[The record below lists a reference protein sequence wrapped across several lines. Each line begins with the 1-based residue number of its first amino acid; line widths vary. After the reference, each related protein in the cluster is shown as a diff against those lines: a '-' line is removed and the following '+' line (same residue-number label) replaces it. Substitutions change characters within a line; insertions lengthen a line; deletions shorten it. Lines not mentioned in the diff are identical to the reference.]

1 MTQSDA
7 LQHATIRLDAAIDA
21 FEEFLG
27 RLFEDSESVAMLKEQ
42 VQYLTDERERLLLEL
57 EAERQRVGRLQA
69 ANDEVSGR
77 LETVMGTL
85 KDMMPVQDGHSGAGF
100 EL

>member
-7 LQHATIRLDAAIDA
+7 LEHATIRLDAAIDA
-21 FEEFLG
+21 FEEFLC
-27 RLFEDSESVAMLKEQ
+27 RLFEDSESVATLKEQ
-42 VQYLTDERERLLLEL
+42 VKYLTDERERLLLEL
-57 EAERQRVGRLQA
+57 EAERQRVDRLQA

-85 KDMMPVQDGHSGAGF
+85 KDMMPVRDGHSGAGF

>member
-27 RLFEDSESVAMLKEQ
+27 RLFEDSESVATLKEQ
-42 VQYLTDERERLLLEL
+42 VKYLTDERERLLLEL
-57 EAERQRVGRLQA
+57 EAERQRVDRLQA

-77 LETVMGTL
+77 LETVMDTL
-85 KDMMPVQDGHSGAGF
+85 KDMMPVRDGHSGAGF